1 MGALSASTRGVATSD
16 ILNRSRHSSLA
27 GAVFLNNMHAADGGS
42 CRSVWRLRWC
52 GRTIGAPPVRMR
64 LVPVRPKL
72 PAREL
77 WETPRRYGR
86 AEFGSTRSATPSSV
100 LGTPATRSYDR
111 SSSIVLRGRACRS
124 RSRSRARPVR
134 LVPAGGVLVDLFD
147 ELSWGHSCYKR
158 LSAVSLAAGSDRR
171 GSRWDLWTASASFL
185 VGVGTGATVL
195 LTGPARLEPIMFPR
209 EAAASPATLTTLSAA
224 TTVISHSPPYSPWPR
239 TTSCPLWA

>member
-1 MGALSASTRGVATSD
+1 MPLITAPSMVREDDRGTAGPDAPCSRTPKTSGTRALGDASTIWPRRIWIHVVGNPLVRVGNACY
-16 ILNRSRHSSLA
+16 
-27 GAVFLNNMHAADGGS
+27 AV
-42 CRSVWRLRWC
+42 
-52 GRTIGAPPVRMR
+52 
-64 LVPVRPKL
+64 VRPL
-72 PAREL
+72 VVDCLTGPGLSMALAVGCE
-77 WETPRRYGR
+77 
-86 AEFGSTRSATPSSV
+86 ARSALV
-100 LGTPATRSYDR
+100 
-111 SSSIVLRGRACRS
+111 
-124 RSRSRARPVR
+124 
-134 LVPAGGVLVDLFD
+134 VPAGGVLVDLFD

>member
-1 MGALSASTRGVATSD
+1 MCPRFGAGTDVGALSASTRGVATSD

-42 CRSVWRLRWC
+42 CRSLRRLRWC

-111 SSSIVLRGRACRS
+111 SSSIVLRGRACRW
-124 RSRSRARPVR
+124 RSRSGARPVR
-134 LVPAGGVLVDLFD
+134 RSSCRPGASWSTSSTNSRGGTPVTNVCQQSLWPPGLIDGGLGGTCGRHQLVF
-147 ELSWGHSCYKR
+147 SWASAPGR
-158 LSAVSLAAGSDRR
+158 LS
-171 GSRWDLWTASASFL
+171 
-185 VGVGTGATVL
+185 
-195 LTGPARLEPIMFPR
+195 
-209 EAAASPATLTTLSAA
+209 
-224 TTVISHSPPYSPWPR
+224 
-239 TTSCPLWA
+239 C